1 MTVWKNYKMIDL
13 KIRSDVVDEEQG
25 GNMINVDSVKTN
37 ISVLIGV
44 TYFKRII
51 VLIVGHKINY

>member
-1 MTVWKNYKMIDL
+1 MIDL

-37 ISVLIGV
+37 ISVLIRV

-51 VLIVGHKINY
+51 VLIVGHKLNY